1 MNINN
6 KMGYESIPKLL
17 LSMAIPA
24 IIANIVNALYNII
37 DQIFIGQGVGYLGNA
52 ATSISF
58 PLTTISLAIG
68 LMIGV
73 GGASNFNIELG
84 KGNRK
89 KAEEIVGSAIG
100 TLIITGIVLCIMII
114 IFLKPLMI
122 LFGATNEILEY
133 AMKYSAITSLGLPF
147 FLIAVGI
154 NPLVRADGSS
164 KYSMFAIIL
173 GALTN
178 TILDPIFIFIFNMG
192 IEGAAIATVISQIIS
207 ALTLLFYFKNSKNIN
222 LIIKD
227 ILPKPILVKQILS
240 FGMSSFIF
248 QSSNM
253 LIQIITNN
261 LLKYYGETS
270 IYGSNIPI
278 AVSGIVMKIN
288 IIFIAVII
296 GLVQGTQPI
305 LGYNYGAKKY
315 ERVIETSKFLFILAS
330 ILSTLC
336 FLIFQIFP
344 RQIVSLFGSGDKL
357 YFDFAIK
364 YIHIY
369 MAFTFLNGVQTC
381 GSTFFP
387 AIGKAFKGALIAFTK
402 QILFLLPLL
411 IILPNI
417 LNLDGIIYAT
427 PICDLMSFI
436 LVIILI
442 YTEFKSILSKA

>member
-296 GLVQGTQPI
+296 GLVQGAQPI

-344 RQIVSLFGSGDKL
+344 KQIVSLFGSGDKL

-369 MAFTFLNGVQTC
+369 MAFTFLNVIKL
-381 GSTFFP
+381 FF
-387 AIGKAFKGALIAFTK
+387 IFS
-402 QILFLLPLL
+402 QIL
-411 IILPNI
+411 I
-417 LNLDGIIYAT
+417 
-427 PICDLMSFI
+427 
-436 LVIILI
+436 
-442 YTEFKSILSKA
+442 K

>member
-192 IEGAAIATVISQIIS
+192 IEGGAIATVISQIIS

-296 GLVQGTQPI
+296 GLVQGAQPI

-344 RQIVSLFGSGDKL
+344 KQIVSLFGSGDKL

-369 MAFTFLNGVQTC
+369 MAFTFLNVIKL
-381 GSTFFP
+381 FF
-387 AIGKAFKGALIAFTK
+387 IFS
-402 QILFLLPLL
+402 QIL
-411 IILPNI
+411 I
-417 LNLDGIIYAT
+417 
-427 PICDLMSFI
+427 
-436 LVIILI
+436 
-442 YTEFKSILSKA
+442 K